1 MAFSDLL
8 VTLQLANLCTTAVY
22 HANDYC
28 RSHSV
33 RRQVLKRLKGLSVT
47 LSVTELIYFTVKF
60 QSGAHLPRD
69 MRPKMAQKRQHLA
82 KEYNLYMPPKGPG
95 HHGTASDISLVGY

>member
-1 MAFSDLL
+1 MSSE
-8 VTLQLANLCTTAVY
+8 VTLIK
-22 HANDYC
+22 H
-28 RSHSV
+28 
-33 RRQVLKRLKGLSVT
+33 LKGLSIT

-82 KEYNLYMPPKGPG
+82 KEYNLYVQPVKGPG
-95 HHGTASDISLVGY
+95 RRQSDLSSVGY